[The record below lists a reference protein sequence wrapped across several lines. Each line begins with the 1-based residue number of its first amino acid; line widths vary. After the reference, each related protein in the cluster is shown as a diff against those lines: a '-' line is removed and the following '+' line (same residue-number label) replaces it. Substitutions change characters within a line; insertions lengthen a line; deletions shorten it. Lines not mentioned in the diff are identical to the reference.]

1 MDIRRKTFN
10 LKRGQDRLL
19 QRLGAAI
26 IIQWDDLPDAMQDL
40 LIDQAVAIDDDT
52 DPAPTRESLETFVRS
67 VRAKDTPSGTP

>member
-1 MDIRRKTFN
+1 
-10 LKRGQDRLL
+10 
-19 QRLGAAI
+19 
-26 IIQWDDLPDAMQDL
+26 MQDL